1 MLNSK
6 TAIPFFQIISLF
18 AHYESFLDHRLGFA
32 SCWAALWSWWCL
44 ITIEPACNLC
54 FNPLYDDR
62 DFLLLPEIRHQG
74 IVHAHQGKFHP
85 RPREET
91 PQLPRLVYLAVLAI
105 ANFKSIYPTS
115 FLFYSFSFA
124 NSSSTL
130 HTLDSHSLTIYHLY
144 ITHHQPIIIMDFV
157 KNAMSNASGNAQGE
171 GNSQQN
177 QSKEQGGESGGGGGG
192 FLSGIGNKL
201 NTAAGGGRESEKDE
215 DLLDKGLFLLSHFPT
230 RSNFPFTK

>member
-1 MLNSK
+1 
-6 TAIPFFQIISLF
+6 
-18 AHYESFLDHRLGFA
+18 
-32 SCWAALWSWWCL
+32 
-44 ITIEPACNLC
+44 
-54 FNPLYDDR
+54 
-62 DFLLLPEIRHQG
+62 
-74 IVHAHQGKFHP
+74 
-85 RPREET
+85 
-91 PQLPRLVYLAVLAI
+91 
-105 ANFKSIYPTS
+105 
-115 FLFYSFSFA
+115 
-124 NSSSTL
+124 
-130 HTLDSHSLTIYHLY
+130 
-144 ITHHQPIIIMDFV
+144 MDFV